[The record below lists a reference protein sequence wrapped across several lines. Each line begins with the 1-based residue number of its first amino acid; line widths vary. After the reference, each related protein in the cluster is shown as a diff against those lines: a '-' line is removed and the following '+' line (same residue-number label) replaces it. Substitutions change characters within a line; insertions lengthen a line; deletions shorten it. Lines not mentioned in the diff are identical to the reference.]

1 MASEKPFSPA
11 SERNRDPILEVLRVC
26 FADRR
31 RVLEIGSGTGQHA
44 VHFAAAMPWLVW
56 QCSDRAES
64 LPGIRAWL
72 DEAALPKTPAPI
84 ELDLA
89 SEQWN
94 RLVRGTVLPLPPAG
108 EGWGEGALDPGL
120 EEQDQERPHPA
131 FGRPLP
137 QAGEVSSRVS
147 EAPRPF
153 DPRPFDAVFSANTLH
168 IMGWREVEA
177 FFAGLRTVLALAEE
191 ATVVVY
197 GPFNY
202 DGDYTSD
209 SNREFDGRL
218 KARDPQ
224 SGIRDF
230 EAVDAL
236 ARGIGLRLSDD
247 IAMPANN
254 RCLVWRSDRH
264 TKPT

>member
-11 SERNRDPILEVLRVC
+11 SERNREPILEVLRVW
-26 FADRR
+26 FAERK

-44 VHFAAAMPWLVW
+44 AHFAAAMPWLVW

-72 DEAALPKTPAPI
+72 DEAALPNTPAPI
-84 ELDLA
+84 ELDVN
-89 SEQWN
+89 SGRE
-94 RLVRGTVLPLPPAG
+94 
-108 EGWGEGALDPGL
+108 D
-120 EEQDQERPHPA
+120 PA
-131 FGRPLP
+131 FSRLLP
-137 QAGEVSSRVS
+137 QAGERTTH
-147 EAPRPF
+147 AGQDPRRS
-153 DPRPFDAVFSANTLH
+153 DARPFDAVFSANTLH
-168 IMGWREVEA
+168 IMGWHEVEA
-177 FFAGLRTVLALAEE
+177 FFAVLGKVLTEE

-209 SNREFDGRL
+209 SNREFDGWL
-218 KARDPQ
+218 KARDPR

-236 ARGIGLRLSDD
+236 ARGIGLRLSAD